1 MRKGYCSRPVCKRA
15 LKQLYREQTNRRIH
29 THTHTH
35 THTQDKYRNPRACAP
50 RVNEV
55 DLPFYCLLM
64 IHRTFDER
72 GCANVRIEQEVR
84 FDVTVTM
91 DQCLSGI
98 QR

>member
-1 MRKGYCSRPVCKRA
+1 M
-15 LKQLYREQTNRRIH
+15 
-29 THTHTH
+29 
-35 THTQDKYRNPRACAP
+35 
-50 RVNEV
+50 NEV

-64 IHRTFDER
+64 IHRTSDGR